1 VFAWDLVAQTSNSSG
16 SGVVENFVF
25 DTGDLASL
33 PESPPGG
40 DINGNGFVDRV
51 DAALLIRKLGS
62 ITLTPADLDGDLI
75 VTLVDLAMLQANLQS
90 LPSANAA
97 TVPEPSALVLLS
109 AGLLG
114 LGLFRRRRRI

>member
-1 VFAWDLVAQTSNSSG
+1 MFAWDLVAQTSNSSG